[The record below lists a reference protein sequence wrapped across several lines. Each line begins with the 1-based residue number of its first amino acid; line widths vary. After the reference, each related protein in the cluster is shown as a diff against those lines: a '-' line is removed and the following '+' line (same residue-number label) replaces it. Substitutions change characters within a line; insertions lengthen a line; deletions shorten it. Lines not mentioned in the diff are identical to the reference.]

1 MTFNCPQCGDALA
14 LRFKYSKLTRC
25 DSCQSTIFLEDET
38 VLSLGQTT
46 LLVDEP
52 TLLSLHHPFVYEE
65 KTFRPI
71 GKIRY
76 VYTLGFWEE
85 WLVLNDEHKAFW
97 ISIDEGDMV
106 IEEPL
111 ALGDEMIK
119 TILTK
124 KYLGAKVTI
133 NNKQYWVT
141 EKAKGTCQGFEGE
154 LDRRVKVGEILE
166 YMHLTAR
173 NGNEHITLEREGTD
187 YSAYVGQ
194 WLDMYEV
201 KVHDV

>member
-25 DSCQSTIFLEDET
+25 ASCQSTIFLEDET
-38 VLSLGQTT
+38 VRSLGKTN
-46 LLVDEP
+46 LLADEP

-65 KTFRPI
+65 NSFTPI

-76 VYTLGFWEE
+76 AYTLGFWEE
-85 WLVLNDEHKAFW
+85 WLVLNDDNKAFW
-97 ISIDEGDMV
+97 ISVDEGDMV
-106 IEEPL
+106 LEEPL
-111 ALGDEMIK
+111 DLSEGIIK
-119 TILTK
+119 DILTK
-124 KYLGAKVTI
+124 KQLGAKVTI
-133 NNKQYWVT
+133 NNKQYRVT
-141 EKAKGTCQGFEGE
+141 EKAKGICQGFEGE
-154 LDRRVKVGEILE
+154 LDRQVEVGETLE

-173 NGNEHITLEREGTD
+173 SGNEHITLEREGTN
-187 YSAYVGQ
+187 YSVYVGQ